1 MDTRTTMRRYTS
13 TPPPFVIFAIL
24 GGLLFILGGVLTTMS
39 ASARWS
45 LLGTALAFAG
55 LGVYTLHVLR
65 IANQRRDD
73 IERLNA
79 DVDRLVVADASLRN
93 RMVSTMSDPLTG
105 IINLVD
111 SMISE
116 PTMET
121 PDRVVILEQ
130 IRDSAR
136 EVDGVLADLATWSND
151 ASVAEPVGAVV
162 SLDRE
167 ARSVIASAHK
177 NAPYSSDLQPAHAV
191 ADSAK
196 VRQIIRTILN
206 AAETA
211 HCEQVTVKTGERSSQ
226 AMITI
231 SAHGHLLPIEG
242 IAALT
247 GNAEAGD
254 ADRATY
260 IALRDANTMAA
271 EMGGTI
277 GYTEVFGMS
286 HVVLEL
292 DRAPVDSEAEG
303 AETARRE
310 QPSIT
315 ELGFTAAVDLRP
327 ERPTASI
334 RFS

>member
-1 MDTRTTMRRYTS
+1 MRRYTS

-65 IANQRRDD
+65 VANQRRDD
-73 IERLNA
+73 IELLRA
-79 DVDRLVVADASLRN
+79 EVDRRAVADASLRN
-93 RMVSTMSDPLTG
+93 RMASTMSEPLTG
-105 IINLVD
+105 IITFVD
-111 SMISE
+111 RMIAE
-116 PTMET
+116 PAMET
-121 PDRVVILEQ
+121 PDRVVVLEQ

-136 EVDGVLADLATWSND
+136 EVEGVLADLATEP
-151 ASVAEPVGAVV
+151 AEPGDTDPGQSIV

-167 ARSVIASAHK
+167 ARSVIASADK
-177 NAPYSSDLQPAHAV
+177 SAPYSSDLQPSHAV

-211 HCEQVTVKTGERSSQ
+211 QCEQVTVKTGERSSQ

-247 GNAEAGD
+247 GNAEADD
-254 ADRATY
+254 AGHATY
-260 IALRDANTMAA
+260 IALRDAHTMAA
-271 EMGGTI
+271 DMGGTI

-292 DRAPVDSEAEG
+292 DRASVDADAERD
-303 AETARRE
+303 ESARRE
-310 QPSIT
+310 PPSIT